1 TPRLI
6 TALSYGS
13 VIMGTFT
20 PNQRDRLISPD
31 QRSLVGWIT
40 LSGSTEP
47 LPLRLLRAEFSEK
60 DESFEGILHLSHGDA
75 ILAEWALTGDI
86 SGRVR
91 IREKLIVQRDC
102 TIQEVATGLI
112 GVLNNRRWIFE
123 QGKREIR
130 LAGESKIIPAHSG
143 IRWAAPRTDHVRI
156 DHVIEIE
163 LAPPRDVLYA
173 GATQPER
180 GRATDRLI
188 LNHISGPRDFH
199 AGDVIAEWSATIT
212 ATPQNAD

>member
-1 TPRLI
+1 
-6 TALSYGS
+6 
-13 VIMGTFT
+13 MK
-20 PNQRDRLISPD
+20 
-31 QRSLVGWIT
+31 
-40 LSGSTEP
+40 
-47 LPLRLLRAEFSEK
+47 LLRAEFSEK
-60 DESFEGILHLSHGDA
+60 DESFEGIIHLSHGDA

-86 SGRVR
+86 SGRAR
-91 IREKLIVQRDC
+91 IREKLVVQRDC

-112 GVLNNRRWIFE
+112 GVLNDQHWIFE
-123 QGKREIR
+123 QARREIR
-130 LAGESKIIPAHSG
+130 LAGTSRTIPAHSG
-143 IRWAAPRTDHVRI
+143 LRWTAPWTDHVEI
-156 DHVIEIE
+156 DHVIAIK

-188 LNHISGPRDFH
+188 LNHISGPREVH